1 MTKDTRGPI
10 EGIGAALMGLME
22 IVHQICPPAL
32 QEDIAALMDEWA
44 GEE

>member
-1 MTKDTRGPI
+1 MKEQI
-10 EGIGAALMGLME
+10 EGIGDALMGLME

-44 GEE
+44 GERND